1 VMAAHIKGKPK
12 PIAVPMYA
20 EDPAATTDAAPAE
33 ISAEEMTTM
42 TESATE
48 SPAAPKRSGE
58 MNVVLVTD
66 VDMLSREIFQLR
78 QQGNSSSDEVKFNFD
93 NVTFVLNTL
102 DELAGDNRFIDIRK
116 RRAEYRTLEAIEQRT
131 GIYLENAMNAVNKFN
146 DEFEASIKKEQE
158 TLNAQVEKARKDKNL
173 DRTQLAILL
182 EQIQEAGTRR
192 LQAKTDELQRERDEN
207 IEQAER
213 TAQLEIADIQNHYKL
228 LAVALPP
235 IPPLVVGLI
244 VFFNRR
250 ARERE
255 GVSRNRLRMT

>member
-1 VMAAHIKGKPK
+1 
-12 PIAVPMYA
+12 
-20 EDPAATTDAAPAE
+20 
-33 ISAEEMTTM
+33 
-42 TESATE
+42 
-48 SPAAPKRSGE
+48 
-58 MNVVLVTD
+58 
-66 VDMLSREIFQLR
+66 
-78 QQGNSSSDEVKFNFD
+78 
-93 NVTFVLNTL
+93 
-102 DELAGDNRFIDIRK
+102 
-116 RRAEYRTLEAIEQRT
+116 
-131 GIYLENAMNAVNKFN
+131 MNAVNKFN

-158 TLNAQVEKARKDKNL
+158 TLNAQVEKSRKDKNL